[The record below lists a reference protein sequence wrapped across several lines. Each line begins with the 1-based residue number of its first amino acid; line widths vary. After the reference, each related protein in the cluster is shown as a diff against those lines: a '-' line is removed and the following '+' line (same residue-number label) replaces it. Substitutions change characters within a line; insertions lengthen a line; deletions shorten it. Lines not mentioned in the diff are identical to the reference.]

1 MSHTLLHNVNR
12 KGVGLFSRV
21 GLFLGDCSIT
31 GAYELLRKKEHQTSI
46 PVSNH
51 TLKMRLIKGCNL
63 LMLKNFKVTTMTK
76 IVKSLPAVT
85 IATCW
90 LHNKVGANMQLQCT
104 L

>member
-31 GAYELLRKKEHQTSI
+31 GAYELLRKKDHQTSI

-51 TLKMRLIKGCNL
+51 TLKCAL
-63 LMLKNFKVTTMTK
+63 
-76 IVKSLPAVT
+76 
-85 IATCW
+85 
-90 LHNKVGANMQLQCT
+90 
-104 L
+104 